1 MCRYTLAAL
10 PLRLDQVLK
19 IMADKDAASQ
29 LREIIRKRRRQIGQ
43 GAQHRAAFKLAQQI
57 RDLPEYQN
65 AKRVG
70 LYLASDGEIDCRFI
84 MQDAW
89 RAGKRCYLPVLQT
102 DNPKAH
108 QMDFVHYPPGSPL
121 GHNRYRILEPTSGVK
136 IFTQALDLV
145 LVPLVGFDRQGHRI
159 GMGGGYY
166 DRAFEFT
173 RNPLTANSPV
183 LVGVAHHVQE
193 VLSISPE
200 PWDVPLSTVVS
211 V

>member
-1 MCRYTLAAL
+1 MV
-10 PLRLDQVLK
+10 DNDV
-19 IMADKDAASQ
+19 ASQ
-29 LREIIRKRRRQIGQ
+29 LREIIRKRRRQLGL
-43 GAQHRAAFKLAQQI
+43 GAQHRAGFELLKQI
-57 RDLPEYQN
+57 RDLPEYQS

-84 MQDAW
+84 MRDAW
-89 RAGKRCYLPVLQT
+89 RAGKQCYLPVLRT

-121 GHNRYRILEPTSGVK
+121 GHNRYRILEPTHGAK
-136 IFTQALDLV
+136 IASQALDLV

-173 RNPLTANSPV
+173 RNPLLTGSSPI
-183 LVGVAHHVQE
+183 LVGVAHHLQE
-193 VLSISPE
+193 VLSITPQ